1 MLTISSVSR
10 SRIYHFAIPL
20 SILLLCLPLYI
31 FAGLAVAL
39 APVAVACFSFLV
51 TSSLL
56 RQVEKTQAQKCL
68 LDEQLIQSQ
77 KLAAIGELSAGIA
90 HEINNPLAIIS
101 QEIEWAR
108 YQFQEK
114 ELDEKSLSELR
125 DSLNEIARQVDRCR
139 EITHKLLDFARKKEP
154 LIQGID
160 INKLVEDMAKLVER
174 ETSQRGIEI
183 IRQYRGDLPQVY
195 TDPPLLRQVVLN
207 LLNNAVQAVGHDGQI
222 GIETKMTADNAVE
235 IGIRDSGCGIPHE
248 ALGKIF
254 DPFFTT
260 KPPGKGTGLGLS
272 ICHSIIVRLGGI
284 ITVESEPDRGAF
296 FSVRLPLHYKS
307 REKRV
312 GDGSKA

>member
-1 MLTISSVSR
+1 MLTLSPLVR
-10 SRIYHFAIPL
+10 SRLYRFAIPL
-20 SILLLCLPLYI
+20 SILLLCLPLW
-31 FAGLAVAL
+31 FFCGPAPAL
-39 APVAVACFSFLV
+39 APLAVACFSLLITRSLV
-51 TSSLL
+51 
-56 RQVEKTQAQKCL
+56 RQIEKSQAQKCL

-108 YQFQEK
+108 YQFQE
-114 ELDEKSLSELR
+114 EEPDEKSRAELQ

-139 EITHKLLDFARKKEP
+139 EITHKLLDFARKKDP

-174 ETSQRGIEI
+174 ETSQRDIEI
-183 IRQYRGDLPQVY
+183 VREYQKDLPSVF

-207 LLNNAVQAVGHDGQI
+207 LLNNAVQAVGQDGKIKIQTQI
-222 GIETKMTADNAVE
+222 PENGTVE
-235 IGIRDSGCGIPHE
+235 IGIGDTGCGIPKE
-248 ALGKIF
+248 NVSKIF

-272 ICHSIIVRLGGI
+272 ICHSIIVRLGGRI
-284 ITVESEPDRGAF
+284 MVESEPGMGAVF
-296 FSVRLPLHYKS
+296 TVRLPVHYKS

-312 GDGSKA
+312 SNGAKA